1 MTIVPVMWS
10 VWGATVLLLFALKMY
25 TARLTR
31 DEDDQVILHDSFDHV
46 KIEQAALMAKVG
58 KVEPVQRVVFWL
70 AGAATIFVIAF
81 YVRDILLN
89 LHLI

>member
-1 MTIVPVMWS
+1 MS
-10 VWGATVLLLFALKMY
+10 
-25 TARLTR
+25 
-31 DEDDQVILHDSFDHV
+31 
-46 KIEQAALMAKVG
+46 KVG
-58 KVEPVQRVVFWL
+58 KLEPVQRVAFWL

>member
-1 MTIVPVMWS
+1 
-10 VWGATVLLLFALKMY
+10 MY

-31 DEDDQVILHDSFDHV
+31 DEDDQIVLDDSFDRV
-46 KIEQAALMAKVG
+46 KIEQAAIMSKVG
-58 KVEPVQRVVFWL
+58 KLEPVQRVAFWL